1 MAMSLNVVQT
11 RFSGLFALSE
21 RLSERVTGWAPALL
35 GTGGRIVFAAVL
47 AGYFWKSAVTKI
59 EDGGLSSGAYV
70 QIFPRAMERVG
81 YDPSQLGFPADVV
94 VAAGTLAEF
103 LLPLLLILGAFTRL
117 AAVGMIGF
125 IVVLTLT
132 DILGHGL
139 DAESIGVPFDRR
151 PDAIIADQRLLWIWL
166 LAAIAVV
173 GGGPLSLDR
182 WFFQRFGK

>member
-1 MAMSLNVVQT
+1 MVTSTSVLQARLL
-11 RFSGLFALSE
+11 GLFDLSE
-21 RLSERVTGWAPALL
+21 RLSGRVTGWTPALL
-35 GTGGRIVFAAVL
+35 GTGGRLVFAAVL
-47 AGYFWKSAVTKI
+47 AGYFWKSALTKV
-59 EDGGLSSGAYV
+59 EGGGLSSGAYV

-81 YDPSQLGFPADVV
+81 YDPSQFGPLADVV

-125 IVVLTLT
+125 IAVMSLT

-139 DAESIGVPFDRR
+139 DADSIGAIFDRR
-151 PDAIIADQRLLWIWL
+151 PDALIADQRLLWIWL
-166 LAAIAVV
+166 LVSLAAV

-182 WFFQRFGK
+182 WLFHRFRK